1 MNTKCVLK
9 VMAVVL
15 AAGLVAAVSAQAP
28 APAQA
33 PAAGQR
39 AGAPQGP
46 RVVSPEILP
55 DKKVTFRLLAP
66 KAGAVVLNG
75 NWDQGTNIPMTKDD
89 QGIWSVTVGPL
100 GEQLWGYSFSVDGV
114 KANDPS
120 NGEYQRDGQ
129 RYDNLVMITG
139 PASDPWTFK
148 PEIPH
153 GTVSA
158 VWYPSKILKQP
169 GRRMYVY
176 TPPGY
181 ESSNAKYPVFYLL
194 HGGGGD
200 EDAWVN
206 MGRANIILDNLIAS
220 GKAKPM
226 IVVMPNGNANQTV
239 AQGYAYG
246 PTPRPGAT
254 TAPAPPPVQA
264 AQGRAGMPGA
274 PAAPAA
280 QGARGAAPAAPG
292 APGAPG
298 AAGATPRPPQV
309 YEGSYPHSLVAE
321 IIPFIEKH
329 YRVQS
334 GKDNRAIAGLSM
346 GGGHTVQA
354 TNNNPATFGWIA
366 VWSAGGQDTP
376 EFAAA
381 LTKIKAAGVKHYW
394 VGVGTTDFALKGS
407 ETLKQVAEKVGL
419 PTSYH
424 TSPGAHYWFIWRV
437 FLSEYSTI
445 IFR

>member
-1 MNTKCVLK
+1 MQRRNVFQL
-9 VMAVVL
+9 AVVIL
-15 AAGLVAAVSAQAP
+15 AIGLGIALYAQAP
-28 APAQA
+28 AAPAQA

-66 KAGAVVLNG
+66 KAGTVVLNG
-75 NWDQGTNIPMTKDD
+75 NWDQGLNIPMTKDD

-100 GEQLWGYSFSVDGV
+100 GEQLWGYSFSMDGV
-114 KANDPS
+114 KVNDPG

-139 PASDPWTFK
+139 QASEPWTFK
-148 PEIPH
+148 PDVPH

-158 VWYPSKILKQP
+158 IWYPSTILKQP

-181 ESSNAKYPVFYLL
+181 ETGSAKYPVFYLL

-206 MGRANIILDNLIAS
+206 MGRANIIMDNLIAA
-220 GKAKPM
+220 GKCKPM
-226 IVVMPNGNANQTV
+226 IVVMPNGNAPQIV

-264 AQGRAGMPGA
+264 QQGGLGMGQRGA
-274 PAAPAA
+274 AAAPPAA
-280 QGARGAAPAAPG
+280 GARGAGG
-292 APGAPG
+292 AAPG
-298 AAGATPRPPQV
+298 AAGATTPRPQQV
-309 YEGSYPHSLVAE
+309 YAGSYPNSLVAE

-329 YRVQS
+329 YRVQK

-346 GGGHTVQA
+346 GGGHTTMA
-354 TNNNPATFGWIA
+354 TNNNPATFGWIG

-376 EFAAA
+376 EFNAA
-381 LTKIKAAGVKHYW
+381 LAKIKAAGVKHYW
-394 VGVGTTDFALKGS
+394 IGAGTTDMALKGS
-407 ETLKQVAEKVGL
+407 ETLKGLAEKAGL
-419 PTSYH
+419 PTSFH

-437 FLSEYSTI
+437 FLSDFATI

>member
-1 MNTKCVLK
+1 
-9 VMAVVL
+9 
-15 AAGLVAAVSAQAP
+15 
-28 APAQA
+28 
-33 PAAGQR
+33 
-39 AGAPQGP
+39 
-46 RVVSPEILP
+46 VVSPEILP

-66 KAGAVVLNG
+66 KAGTVVLNG
-75 NWDQGTNIPMTKDD
+75 NWDQGTSIAMTKDD
-89 QGIWSVTVGPL
+89 LGIWSVTLGPL
-100 GEQLWGYSFSVDGV
+100 GEQLWGYSFNVDGV
-114 KANDPS
+114 KVMDPG

-129 RYDNLVMITG
+129 RYDNLLMITG
-139 PASDPWTFK
+139 PASDAWTFK

-153 GTVSA
+153 GTMSA
-158 VWYPSKILKQP
+158 VWYPSKLLKQP

-181 ESSNAKYPVFYLL
+181 ESSTAKYPVFYLL

-200 EDAWVN
+200 EDAWVT
-206 MGRANIILDNLIAS
+206 MGRANIILDNMIAA

-226 IVVMPNGNANQTV
+226 IVVMPNGNATQTV
-239 AQGYAYG
+239 SQGYAYG
-246 PTPRPGAT
+246 PTPPVRAVV
-254 TAPAPPPVQA
+254 APAPPPVQA

-274 PAAPAA
+274 PAT
-280 QGARGAAPAAPG
+280 PAAPG
-292 APGAPG
+292 AP
-298 AAGATPRPPQV
+298 AAAVATPAPRPPQV

-329 YRVQS
+329 YRVLS
-334 GKDNRAIAGLSM
+334 GKNNRAIAGLSM

-354 TNNNPATFGWIA
+354 TNNNPGVFGWIG

-394 VGVGTTDFALKGS
+394 IGVGTTDFALRGS
-407 ETLKQVAEKVGL
+407 ETLKQVTEKVGL
-419 PTSYH
+419 PMSYH
-424 TSPGAHYWFIWRV
+424 TAPGAHFWFIWRQ
-437 FLSEYSTI
+437 FLSEFSTI